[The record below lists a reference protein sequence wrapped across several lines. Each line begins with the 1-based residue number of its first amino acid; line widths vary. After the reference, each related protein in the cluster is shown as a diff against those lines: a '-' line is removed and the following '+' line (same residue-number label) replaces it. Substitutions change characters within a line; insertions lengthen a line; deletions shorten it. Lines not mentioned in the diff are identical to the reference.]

1 MICQSD
7 PPFSYHP
14 ICSIYFTIFVFSQDG
29 QLRDERGTTYLKQQP
44 GLDPMDV
51 STPFALFPLSEDHF
65 HEVCLQLDG
74 TPTDVGEKSWRA
86 FARTADLNRKELDA
100 IKRCAQ
106 QHQHKSPSDLVLTY
120 FVGDPCRRFDTLR
133 TLQEIWYVLYHIGND
148 GGREEVEEEMYHRMT
163 IMKGRPKERVP
174 SDISSAGTDHPS
186 DLSSLVMTS
195 DEQMSDVDEKIT
207 KDKPLGSTTIVDKE
221 TLTESAKANDSQELS
236 GPVSSTHD
244 VKDTNNKETQP
255 KIPMEEAVT
264 SNKELILNTEPIVD
278 HSISLT
284 NPSHIQEPYT
294 DISDDLEMQLTEF
307 SKHWAVSED
316 SLGSDSDLSPSSE
329 AELLKIL
336 LANDG
341 SSQLTENGVL
351 SLDDPQRQEVPL
363 NFQPI
368 VTSENEVHLA
378 DPNNMDDDSSLEGD
392 IVIYRDTGAVVER
405 KHINQETFVG
415 DEPDKESEE
424 QKTPQPTDDAV
435 TLHSLTMS
443 PEMHDRSLDST
454 STSHQDVSES
464 ASDIELEEF
473 SPLLAQQETQENTK
487 QNGVIQIMP
496 TDESAVKRVSE
507 CVDKERDSGQ
517 GSLPGEVEE
526 STSKVPVVP
535 CEEQN
540 THPIGHDSP
549 GIPNGKL
556 PHSDKSPKSSTPVNG
571 KIPPKSPVI
580 GKSIRIA
587 YRTEDDPTEN
597 QQHPNSNH
605 NNGNHQSMKPSSTW
619 PLSNGTPSYVS
630 NKNGSNSVPDLG
642 KKVRSHPRSPKS
654 PKREDRDCLRQ
665 LARLALTGKSEEE
678 EEDEMRTA
686 STSPHPVF
694 DFSLLQPARKEEEF
708 V

>member
-1 MICQSD
+1 
-7 PPFSYHP
+7 
-14 ICSIYFTIFVFSQDG
+14 
-29 QLRDERGTTYLKQQP
+29 
-44 GLDPMDV
+44 MDV
-51 STPFALFPLSEDHF
+51 ATPSALFPLSEDHF

-174 SDISSAGTDHPS
+174 SDISSGTDHPS

-195 DEQMSDVDEKIT
+195 DEQMSDLDENIT
-207 KDKPLGSTTIVDKE
+207 KDKPLGPTAIADE
-221 TLTESAKANDSQELS
+221 TLTESPRANKSQELS
-236 GPVSSTHD
+236 PPGTSTQD
-244 VKDTNNKETQP
+244 VKDTDSKENQSKT
-255 KIPMEEAVT
+255 PMEEVVT
-264 SNKELILNTEPIVD
+264 SNKELILNTKPVVD
-278 HSISLT
+278 NNISLP
-284 NPSHIQEPYT
+284 NSSHIQEPYT

-341 SSQLTENGVL
+341 SSQVTGNSVL
-351 SLDDPQRQEVPL
+351 SLDDPQRQELPL

-368 VTSENEVHLA
+368 VTSENDVQLA
-378 DPNNMDDDSSLEGD
+378 NPNNMDDDSSLEGD

-424 QKTPQPTDDAV
+424 HEAPQPAEEAV
-435 TLHSLTMS
+435 ILHSLS
-443 PEMHDRSLDST
+443 PEMQDRSLDST

-473 SPLLAQQETQENTK
+473 SPLLAEQETQENTK
-487 QNGVIQIMP
+487 QDVVKP
-496 TDESAVKRVSE
+496 TDELAIKRMPE
-507 CVDKERDSGQ
+507 CADKERDSGQ
-517 GSLPGEVEE
+517 GSLPDETEE
-526 STSKVPVVP
+526 SSSKLPVGP
-535 CEEQN
+535 SEEQN
-540 THPIGHDSP
+540 TPPIEHDSTRT
-549 GIPNGKL
+549 PNGKL
-556 PHSDKSPKSSTPVNG
+556 SHSDKSPKSSRPVNG
-571 KIPPKSPVI
+571 KIPPKSPVT

-587 YRTEDDPTEN
+587 YRTDDDPTEN
-597 QQHPNSNH
+597 QQNANTNH
-605 NNGNHQSMKPSSTW
+605 NNGNHQSMNPSSTW

-654 PKREDRDCLRQ
+654 PKREDRDSLRQ

-678 EEDEMRTA
+678 EDDEVLTA
-686 STSPHPVF
+686 STSPHPIF
-694 DFSLLQPARKEEEF
+694 DFSLLQPARNEEEF